1 MLYNGGCSFVRDRVR
16 YAGVAVVNQDQQVE
30 WEQGLPQGTLAQR
43 AELIALTKALELGK
57 GWIEAHPT
65 KRETAEVTIKKLLTE
80 IVPRFGLPLA
90 LGSDNGPGFM
100 AKISKFIESPIQPYL
115 KMLDA
120 MFMMLNGSN
129 NNVTNECWMGLNP
142 KPPYYIGIAINGTYT
157 ETSQDGCHWKQTRL
171 SIGDIHERGSCV
183 KNPKVTSSYLDSACF
198 YQTASTEPDKYL
210 RAENNSWWACTG
222 GITPC
227 LSVAVLQREPKVC
240 VLVHI
245 LPQVFIYGGEQ
256 GWEYLTRKV
265 HPIKIKHHPALI
277 LVLAIGGIAG
287 STALGVA
294 ALAVQEANFK
304 ALTQQ
309 VKIDLGLI
317 TKSVSH
323 LEKQVDS
330 LRKWSSRTAEVSIDL
345 LFMKEGGLCAAL
357 GEQCCYYANKS
368 GVIRPTLATVNKH
381 LQEKYDRLEENSG
394 WYQSLFNW
402 SPWLTTLVSALAGP
416 LLILLL
422 ALTFS
427 PFIINKLMA
436 YLRARVGSVC
446 LMVLN
451 QQARYC
457 PIPLD
462 EESHV

>member
-1 MLYNGGCSFVRDRVR
+1 
-16 YAGVAVVNQDQQVE
+16 
-30 WEQGLPQGTLAQR
+30 
-43 AELIALTKALELGK
+43 
-57 GWIEAHPT
+57 
-65 KRETAEVTIKKLLTE
+65 
-80 IVPRFGLPLA
+80 
-90 LGSDNGPGFM
+90 
-100 AKISKFIESPIQPYL
+100 
-115 KMLDA
+115 MLDA
-120 MFMMLNGSN
+120 MFMVLNGSN
-129 NNVTNECWMGLNP
+129 NNVTNECWMCLNP

-157 ETSQDGCHWKQTRL
+157 ETSQDGCDWKQMRL
-171 SIGDIHERGSCV
+171 SIGDIHGRGSCV
-183 KNPKVTSSYLDSACF
+183 KNSKVISSYLDSACF

-210 RAENNSWWACTG
+210 RAENNSWWTCTG

-227 LSVAVLQREPKVC
+227 LSVAVLQREPEVC

-265 HPIKIKHHPALI
+265 HPIRIKHPPALI
-277 LVLAIGGIAG
+277 PVLAIGGIAR
-287 STALGVA
+287 STALGAA
-294 ALAVQEANFK
+294 ALVVQDANFK

-317 TKSVSH
+317 AKSVSH

-330 LRKWSSRTAEVSIDL
+330 LAEMVLQNRQGLDL

-368 GVIRPTLATVNKH
+368 RIIRDTLATVNNH
-381 LQEKYDRLEENSG
+381 LLEKYDRLEENSG

-422 ALTFS
+422 ALTFG
-427 PFIINKLMA
+427 PCFINKLMA
-436 YLRARVGSVC
+436 YVRAWVGSVH
-446 LMVLN
+446 LMALN

-457 PIPLD
+457 SVPLD
-462 EESHV
+462 EESHM